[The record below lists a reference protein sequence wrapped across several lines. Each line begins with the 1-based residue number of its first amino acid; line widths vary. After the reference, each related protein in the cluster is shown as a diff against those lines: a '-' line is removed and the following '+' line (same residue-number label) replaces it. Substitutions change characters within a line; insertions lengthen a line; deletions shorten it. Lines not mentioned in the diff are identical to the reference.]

1 MKAVVLTRFGP
12 PDVLQLKEVEKPDPK
27 DDEVLL
33 KVHATAINDWDWQFM
48 RGRPLAL
55 RVIFGIFKPR
65 VEILGA
71 EVAGRVEAVGK
82 NVKRFQPGDDV
93 YGDISE
99 SGFGGFAEYVCA
111 HEDALA
117 RKPPEMTF
125 EEATS
130 LPHASMLAMQGLID
144 RGQIQEGQKL
154 LINGAGGGVGTLGV
168 QIAKLYGAETTGVD
182 SGAKL
187 DMMRS
192 IGFDHVIDYER
203 EDFTDNGQQYDLIL
217 DTKTNRS
224 PWRYARSLRPHG
236 VYVTVGGHL
245 SRLLQALFLGPLI
258 SLLTQKRIRI
268 VALRPNKDLN
278 RVNELFQ
285 AGKLECVLDGHFD
298 LGDVPEAIQLF
309 GAGRHKGKVVISV
322 ATPQQES

>member
-1 MKAVVLTRFGP
+1 MKAVVLTRFGS
-12 PDVLQLKEVEKPDPK
+12 PDVLQLKEVEKPIPK
-27 DDEVLL
+27 DKEVLL

-48 RGRPLAL
+48 RGRPFAL
-55 RVIFGIFKPR
+55 RLIFGIFKPK

-71 EVAGRVEAVGK
+71 EVSGRVEAVGK
-82 NVKRFQPGDDV
+82 NVKGFQPDDDV

-187 DMMRS
+187 DMLRS

-224 PWRYARSLRPHG
+224 PWRYARSLRPNG

-245 SRLLQALFLGPLI
+245 RRLLQALFFGPLI
-258 SLLTQKRIRI
+258 SLFNKKRIRI
-268 VALRPNKDLN
+268 VALKPNKDLH

-285 AGKLECVLDGHFD
+285 AGKLKCVLDGPFE
-298 LGDVPEAIQLF
+298 LRDVPEAIQLF

>member
-1 MKAVVLTRFGP
+1 MKAVVLTRFGSA
-12 PDVLQLKEVEKPDPK
+12 DVLQLKEVEKPRPEDK
-27 DDEVLL
+27 EVLL

-55 RVIFGIFKPR
+55 RLIFGIFKPK

-71 EVAGRVEAVGK
+71 EVSGRVEAVGK
-82 NVKRFQPGDDV
+82 NVERFKPGDDV

-111 HEDALA
+111 HEDSLVL
-117 RKPPEMTF
+117 KPPEMTF

-144 RGQIQEGQKL
+144 YGQIKEGQKL

-168 QIAKLYGAETTGVD
+168 QLAKLHGAETTGVD

-192 IGFDHVIDYER
+192 VGFDHVIDYER
-203 EDFTDNGQQYDLIL
+203 EDFTDSGKQYDLIL

-224 PWRYARSLRPHG
+224 PWRYARSLRPNG
-236 VYVTVGGHL
+236 AYVTVGG
-245 SRLLQALFLGPLI
+245 SPGRLLQALLLGPLV
-258 SLLTQKRIRI
+258 SLFTKKRIRI

-278 RVNELFQ
+278 RVSELFR
-285 AGKLECVLDGHFD
+285 AGKLECVLDGDFE
-298 LGDVPEAIQLF
+298 LRDVPEAIQLF
-309 GAGRHKGKVVISV
+309 GDGRHKARS
-322 ATPQQES
+322 

>member
-12 PDVLQLKEVEKPDPK
+12 PEVLQLKEVAKPGPK
-27 DDEVLL
+27 DKEVLL

-55 RVIFGIFKPR
+55 RLIFGIFKPK
-65 VEILGA
+65 VQILGA
-71 EVAGRVEAVGK
+71 EVSGRVEAVGK

-144 RGQIQEGQKL
+144 C
-154 LINGAGGGVGTLGV
+154 
-168 QIAKLYGAETTGVD
+168 
-182 SGAKL
+182 
-187 DMMRS
+187 
-192 IGFDHVIDYER
+192 
-203 EDFTDNGQQYDLIL
+203 
-217 DTKTNRS
+217 
-224 PWRYARSLRPHG
+224 
-236 VYVTVGGHL
+236 GH
-245 SRLLQALFLGPLI
+245 R
-258 SLLTQKRIRI
+258 
-268 VALRPNKDLN
+268 
-278 RVNELFQ
+278 
-285 AGKLECVLDGHFD
+285 
-298 LGDVPEAIQLF
+298 
-309 GAGRHKGKVVISV
+309 
-322 ATPQQES
+322 

>member
-1 MKAVVLTRFGP
+1 MKAVVLTRFGST
-12 PDVLQLKEVEKPDPK
+12 DVLQLKEVEKPSPK

-48 RGRPLAL
+48 RGRPLGL
-55 RVIFGIFKPR
+55 RLIFGIFKPK

-71 EVAGRVEAVGK
+71 EVSGRIEAVGK

-117 RKPPEMTF
+117 LKPPEMTF

-144 RGQIQEGQKL
+144 RGQIKEGQKL

-168 QIAKLYGAETTGVD
+168 QLAKLYGAETTGVD

-187 DMMRS
+187 DTMRS
-192 IGFDHVIDYER
+192 VGFDHVIDYER

-236 VYVTVGGHL
+236 AYVTVGGHL
-245 SRLLQALFLGPLI
+245 HRLLQALFLGPLN
-258 SLLTQKRIRI
+258 LAVQQKKDTHR
-268 VALRPNKDLN
+268 RP
-278 RVNELFQ
+278 
-285 AGKLECVLDGHFD
+285 
-298 LGDVPEAIQLF
+298 
-309 GAGRHKGKVVISV
+309 
-322 ATPQQES
+322 